1 MKTSKEFF
9 EVLTTPESFQRVST
23 HHLLDLYCGYDSMM
37 RRTLLLVSTSEPP
50 SLASSKVID
59 VRVGS
64 RTSDSKWALSFCLTD
79 DTFKELFQQFC
90 DDLISSS
97 DSLENPALGPQFI
110 CDRYTHWQDMLSA
123 AKPEALS
130 RSEIKGLIGEM
141 IFLRDV
147 LIPKYGC
154 KEALQAWKG
163 PEKGAQDFVFSN
175 TWYEVKASTSGAEH
189 VLISS
194 IEQLDRD
201 DDGTLAVLA
210 LDNTSMLDGKGI
222 TINSLA
228 RELDDQM
235 TTEELKNTL
244 RSLLLEANYFPRT
257 DYDKYIYRLNG
268 IRQYQVNKSFPCL
281 RRANVNTSVV
291 DASWT
296 LALAAVANW
305 LQE

>member
-1 MKTSKEFF
+1 MNHSKELFDF
-9 EVLTTPESFQRVST
+9 LSTPESFRRVSP

-50 SLASSKVID
+50 SLSSSRVID

-64 RTSDSKWALSFCLTD
+64 RTKDSKWALSFCLTD

-110 CDRYTHWQDMLSA
+110 CDRYAHWQDMLSA
-123 AKPEALS
+123 VKADALS

-147 LIPKYGC
+147 LIPKYGR

-194 IEQLDRD
+194 IEQLDNED
-201 DDGTLAVLA
+201 EGILAVLS
-210 LDNTSMLDGKGI
+210 LDPTSKIDGKGI

-235 TTEELKNTL
+235 TTEELKNTF

-268 IRQYQVNKSFPCL
+268 IRQYHVNKSFPCL
-281 RRANVNTSVV
+281 RRANVNTCVV